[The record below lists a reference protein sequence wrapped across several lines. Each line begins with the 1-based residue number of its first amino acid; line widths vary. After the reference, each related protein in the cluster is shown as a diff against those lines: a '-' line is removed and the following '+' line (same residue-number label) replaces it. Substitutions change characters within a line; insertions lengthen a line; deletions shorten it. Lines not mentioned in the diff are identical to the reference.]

1 MKNIKRLF
9 LIAICL
15 LMVLGNINVGA
26 IIPYSTYT
34 YDIDGNYVESPHAY
48 VPYETIS
55 SASLNLS
62 VPLSEPYDF
71 CVGSVLLRD
80 METDSYYSEWDGML
94 YISDGGETPRV
105 LALEYDFETC
115 KYSQKYQI
123 TKFVND
129 WGVPESISTPKGL

>member
-71 CVGSVLLRD
+71 CVGSVL
-80 METDSYYSEWDGML
+80 
-94 YISDGGETPRV
+94 
-105 LALEYDFETC
+105 
-115 KYSQKYQI
+115 
-123 TKFVND
+123 
-129 WGVPESISTPKGL
+129 